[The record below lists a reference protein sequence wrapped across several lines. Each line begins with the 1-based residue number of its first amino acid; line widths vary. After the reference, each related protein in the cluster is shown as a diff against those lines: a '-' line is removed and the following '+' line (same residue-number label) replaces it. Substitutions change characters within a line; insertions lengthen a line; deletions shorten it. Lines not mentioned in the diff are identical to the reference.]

1 MWFIEAVGLLDAL
14 KRKCAKL
21 GLQIGG
27 FMAGSEATET
37 KQQVPFVDY
46 LILEELPY
54 LQANECQSCKAR
66 FFDRRNACASCFGND
81 FKKVKVATSGQVT
94 SFTIVEMGP
103 VPYVSAIVDCEGTPV
118 RCTLVGVE
126 PTPEAVQL
134 GMKVELTTYSMGTDT
149 EGTEAIAFGFQPTK

>member
-1 MWFIEAVGLLDAL
+1 
-14 KRKCAKL
+14 
-21 GLQIGG
+21 
-27 FMAGSEATET
+27 MAESDMSESKA
-37 KQQVPFVDY
+37 QVPFVDY
-46 LILEELPY
+46 LVLEEEPHLC
-54 LQANECQSCKAR
+54 ANECQNCQAR
-66 FFDRRNACASCFGND
+66 FFDRRNACASCFGNEFD
-81 FKKVKVATSGQVT
+81 KVKVATSGEIT

-134 GMKVELTTYSMGTDT
+134 GMKVELTTYSMGADT

>member
-1 MWFIEAVGLLDAL
+1 
-14 KRKCAKL
+14 
-21 GLQIGG
+21 
-27 FMAGSEATET
+27 MAESDMSESKER
-37 KQQVPFVDY
+37 VPFVDY
-46 LILEELPY
+46 LVLDEKPHLC
-54 LQANECQSCKAR
+54 ANECQGCQSR
-66 FFDRRNACASCFGND
+66 FFDRRNACASCFGSE
-81 FKKVKVATSGQVT
+81 FKKVKVATTGEIT

-126 PTPEAVQL
+126 PTPEEVQL